1 MKIVEN
7 KLGLYLCNCIYSQ
20 SNKAKATRLSGLTHR
35 VMVSYSFIPSSYPA
49 NRKGYNS
56 YLSALGINPKDQT
69 TVLFAAIPFEKFKS
83 LDRRSIDEKIQEAAL
98 ECERL
103 HDVYQDAIENCR
115 ETDAAFAEAGWN
127 RRSNE
132 FVNLVKSKHND

>member
-1 MKIVEN
+1 MIM
-7 KLGLYLCNCIYSQ
+7 
-20 SNKAKATRLSGLTHR
+20 ATRQSGLTLR
-35 VMVSYSFIPSSYPA
+35 VMSSVSFLPSSYPA

-56 YLSALGINPKDQT
+56 YLAALGVNPKNQT
-69 TVLFAAIPFEKFKS
+69 TVLFAAIPFEQFKS

-103 HDVYQDAIENCR
+103 HDVYQDAIKNGR

-127 RRSNE
+127 RRSKE
-132 FVNLVKSKHND
+132 FVSLVKSKHND

>member
-1 MKIVEN
+1 MGSVFFN
-7 KLGLYLCNCIYSQ
+7 
-20 SNKAKATRLSGLTHR
+20 
-35 VMVSYSFIPSSYPA
+35 PSSYPA

-56 YLSALGINPKDQT
+56 YLRDLGVKAKDQT
-69 TVLFAAIPFEKFKS
+69 SILFAAIPFEQFKC

-103 HDVYQDAIENCR
+103 HDVYIDAIKNGR

-127 RRSNE
+127 RRSKE
-132 FVNLVKSKHND
+132 FISLVKLKNNG

>member
-1 MKIVEN
+1 
-7 KLGLYLCNCIYSQ
+7 
-20 SNKAKATRLSGLTHR
+20 
-35 VMVSYSFIPSSYPA
+35 MVSCSSSSLPSSYPA

-56 YLSALGINPKDQT
+56 YLSALGINPQDQT
-69 TVLFAAIPFEKFKS
+69 TILFGAIPFEQFKS

-103 HDVYQDAIENCR
+103 HDVYQDAIANGR

-127 RRSNE
+127 RRSKE
-132 FVNLVKSKHND
+132 FVSLVKSKHND